1 MDHII
6 SEYIRSLIQGY
17 FEIIVPKFSL
27 EEDVPIKVYARTMEL
42 YKGENK
48 KPIQKSKNVNVEQ
61 ENRDVI
67 KKLRSQDIR
76 RIVKDNRTGNFVDN
90 DGLVWSKE
98 TSKVIGRQVEN
109 TVRRLTNED
118 IELCNSKF
126 LEYDTRMI
134 ES

>member
-1 MDHII
+1 MDTII
-6 SEYIRSLIQGY
+6 SDYLRSLIQGY

-27 EEDVPIKVYARTMEL
+27 EEDDPIKVYARTTEL
-42 YKGENK
+42 YKSENR
-48 KPIQKSKNVNVEQ
+48 KPIQKNVNVEQ

-67 KKLRSQDIR
+67 KKLRTQEIR
-76 RIVKDNRTGNFVDN
+76 RIVKDNHTGNFVDV

-98 TSKVIGRQVEN
+98 TSKVIGRQVSDS
-109 TVRRLTNED
+109 VKRLSSDD

-134 ES
+134 E